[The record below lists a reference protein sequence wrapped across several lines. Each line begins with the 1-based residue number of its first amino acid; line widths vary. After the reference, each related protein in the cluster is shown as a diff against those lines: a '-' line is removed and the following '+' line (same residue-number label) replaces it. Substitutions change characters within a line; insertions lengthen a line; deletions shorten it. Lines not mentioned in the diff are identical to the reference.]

1 MKQDVTA
8 GATLSA
14 IGIAAILE
22 GRRHHIGTLREM
34 QAGYFPIM
42 LGTIML
48 AIGVIMVVAAW
59 RGHGEAA
66 ATHRTDWRGF
76 SAIVAA
82 VASFIGLGAL
92 FGLAPATFSCVLI
105 AARGDRTITWR
116 ASLVLAAVMTVF
128 AVVLF
133 AWLLAV
139 PFPVFQLPS

>member
-1 MKQDVTA
+1 MKQDVIA

-42 LGTIML
+42 LGILML
-48 AIGVIMVVAAW
+48 AIGVMMAVAAW
-59 RGHGEAA
+59 RGGGEAVA
-66 ATHRTDWRGF
+66 GHRTDWRGF

-82 VASFIGLGAL
+82 VAAFIGLGAL
-92 FGLAPATFSCVLI
+92 FGLAPATFCCVLI
-105 AARGDRTITWR
+105 AARGDRTISWR
-116 ASLVLAAVMTVF
+116 ASLVLAAGMTGF

-139 PFPVFQLPS
+139 PFPVLQWPS